1 MTDYLTLHSPG
12 KAVEVAPAVLVAR
25 AALAEATTDLSAVPD
40 ASLVAAWLWR
50 GEDAD
55 VRYGLYRICEALEE
69 AAANVARAQAEGGVD
84 RSPAARRIAAA
95 TAARWELHGLL
106 AGLTT
111 DDLDADPGG
120 GEWTIRQALG
130 HIVLSQR
137 AYGDGTAWWL
147 TYLADGE
154 FPKRLPESIV
164 EEMAWPTEEED
175 GTGSLPEIR
184 ARLDGWLDLDAALL
198 GELRD
203 DELALRARWSG
214 IAVDVGFRIGRWA
227 SHLAE
232 HTLQIDKTLV
242 MLGRSPSEVERL
254 VRLIHAAYGRLEALV
269 FPMPAAD
276 VERPGHDGRSA
287 ATIVV
292 AAAAEMKA
300 TAASVR
306 SAALEAR
313 ALPGVGA

>member
-1 MTDYLTLHSPG
+1 MTDYLSRHRPG
-12 KAVEVAPAVLVAR
+12 PAVEVAPAVLVAR
-25 AALAEATTDLSAVPD
+25 AALAEATADLSAVPD
-40 ASLVAAWLWR
+40 ASLEAAWPWR

-55 VRYGLYRICEALEE
+55 VRYGLYRIPEALEE
-69 AAANVARAQAEGGVD
+69 AAANVARAQAEGNVA

-106 AGLTT
+106 AGLTA

-120 GEWTIRQALG
+120 GEWTIRQTLG

-147 TYLADGE
+147 MQPADAE
-154 FPKRLPESIV
+154 FPTRLPEAV
-164 EEMAWPTEEED
+164 VGEMAWPTEEED
-175 GTGSLPEIR
+175 GMGSLAEIR
-184 ARLDGWLDLDAALL
+184 ARLDGWLDLDAGAFAELDDAALARR
-198 GELRD
+198 G
-203 DELALRARWSG
+203 RWSG

-242 MLGRSPSEVERL
+242 KLGRSPSEVQRL
-254 VRLIHAAYGRLEALV
+254 IRLIHAAWGRVEALV
-269 FPMPAAD
+269 FPMPAAEL
-276 VERPGHDGRSA
+276 ERSGRDGRST
-287 ATIVV
+287 ATIIV

-313 ALPGVGA
+313 SV